1 MTPRLSILALTLGAF
16 ASASCREESSTEP
29 AAETRPA
36 LSANTA
42 ATYTVRDLGTLG
54 GTRSIAN
61 DINSSNVV
69 VGSSAT
75 RSGTTHAFRWRSGVM
90 TDLGTLGGA
99 NSAATAI
106 NNDGVIVGWSQTTF
120 GQDRAV
126 RWINGVIRNLG
137 TLGGHSQANDVNASG
152 WVVGWSITRS
162 GERHAFLWRDRVMTD
177 LGTLGGSISEAT
189 GITSTGVVVGYS
201 TKVPGILAKRYPFR
215 WQNGV
220 MRALPV
226 MRGNTVANGVAG
238 SRIVGTGDP
247 NGLGEVSHAVLWTNG
262 VMTDLGRLGGIYARA
277 HDVNL
282 DGFVVGHVDDS
293 SPDCTNG
300 EAYVWSQGNL
310 TLLPKVGGAVWAGA
324 TAINGAGHVVGFSE
338 TDIGRGD
345 CDQTGDIH
353 AALWTRN

>member
-1 MTPRLSILALTLGAF
+1 MF
-16 ASASCREESSTEP
+16 AIASCREDSPTEP
-29 AAETRPA
+29 SADTKPA
-36 LSANTA
+36 LSAAAA

-54 GTRSIAN
+54 GGRSTAA

-69 VGSSAT
+69 VGSSST
-75 RSGTTHAFRWRSGVM
+75 GTALHAFRWRNGVM
-90 TDLGTLGGA
+90 TDLGTLGGP

-106 NNDGVIVGWSQTTF
+106 NNEGVIVGWSNTTF

-126 RWINGVIRNLG
+126 RWVNGVIRNLG
-137 TLGGHSQANDVNASG
+137 TLGGHSQANDVNSSG

-162 GERHAFLWRDRVMTD
+162 GERHAFLWRNGVMTD

-201 TKVPGILAKRYPFR
+201 TKLPGIGAKRYPFR

-238 SRIVGTGDP
+238 SRVVGTGVPDD
-247 NGLGEVSHAVLWTNG
+247 LGEVSHAVLWTNG
-262 VMTDLGRLGGIYARA
+262 VMTDLGRFGGIFARA

-282 DGFVVGHVDDS
+282 DGMVVGHVDDS
-293 SPDCTNG
+293 SPDCADG
-300 EAYVWSQGNL
+300 DAYVWHQGSV
-310 TLLPKVGGAVWAGA
+310 TFLPKVGGAVWAGA

-345 CDQTGDIH
+345 CDQTGEIH